1 MKANQETRPLSS
13 LAGTGGLLVLAVLAL
28 AFREPGYF
36 TSPRFWAE
44 EGTVFFSYAR
54 VHGAW
59 DTLCQPHLG
68 YYSLYPNLASLV
80 AARLAP
86 LTRAPLATTLM
97 ALLAQTA
104 PLLLLVF
111 GRSRYWP
118 GTGRKA
124 LALAAVLLA
133 PLSYEGW
140 LNTINSQFYLCLFT
154 ALLLL
159 EPPPPSPWARGLLR
173 AMLALSGLTGP
184 PSCLLFPLYWL
195 RAVREKEGEL
205 AVWAGLLGL
214 CGCIQAGVMAFSH
227 SASLDAGL
235 IRAAGISLPGR
246 AVWAPL
252 PFLGLILTVKSLLLN
267 FLGPAFSAPLAQNL
281 HRLAVQGGWAYQTA
295 GYGGLLSVS
304 AFLFGLAL
312 GVPGP
317 ARYLLP
323 LSFLLLAVPATVR
336 ALSESPAALISPY
349 AAQRYYYVPNVLVW
363 LLIICGAETA
373 GAKFLTAPNL
383 VRVALLALALFWG
396 GREFGDFNTQ
406 ARVFDPAWPHWS
418 DEISL
423 WRQDSSHR
431 LKIWPVPWTLSLPP
445 AEGGR

>member
-13 LAGTGGLLVLAVLAL
+13 LAGTGGLLLLTALAL

-54 VHGAW
+54 AHGVW
-59 DTLCQPHLG
+59 DTLRQPHLG

-86 LTRAPLATTLM
+86 LTRAPLTTTMM

-104 PLLLLVF
+104 PVMLIVF

-118 GTGRKA
+118 ETGRKA

-140 LNTINSQFYLCLFT
+140 LNTVNSQFYLCLFT

-235 IRAAGISLPGR
+235 IRAAGINLPGR

-252 PFLGLILTVKSLLLN
+252 PALGLILTVKSLLLN
-267 FLGPAFSAPLAQNL
+267 FLGTTFSAPLAQNL
-281 HRLAVQGGWAYQTA
+281 HRLAVQGGWAYQAA

-373 GAKFLTAPNL
+373 GARFLSAPNL